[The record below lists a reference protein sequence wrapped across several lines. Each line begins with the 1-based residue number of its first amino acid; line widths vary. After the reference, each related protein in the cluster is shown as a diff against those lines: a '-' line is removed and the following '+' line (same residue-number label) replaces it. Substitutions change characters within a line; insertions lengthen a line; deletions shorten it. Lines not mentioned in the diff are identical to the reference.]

1 MKIEEL
7 IIDFQKKM
15 PDLVKEMKASD
26 HHYDIDNLNP
36 YHLESDVWSHT
47 MMVMLMAREMNSSFI
62 ESLACL
68 LHDVGKPMSRLS
80 MDDKKR
86 VGYFGHEGLS
96 CFIALNYL
104 NTLDISDED
113 KIKVLRLIC
122 YHTEI
127 FKLTYNKFNALF
139 KNEDPSFIDSL
150 MKVSKADSL
159 GRFNL
164 DEGRDF
170 PEVKCTKKEDREYQ
184 ATINVLIGPPCSGKS
199 TWIKENVINETIIYR
214 DDLITEKYPDL
225 SYNEAHN
232 KEKENKGNNSVDSLL
247 HNNLMKAM
255 KNGED
260 IVVDMTNCPRKSRQ
274 KYLNKKGYLRKA
286 TVFLNSYDELMR
298 RNSLREDKVL
308 NEYVLVKFMKMFY
321 MPLESEFDEIEYVI
335 D

>member
-1 MKIEEL
+1 
-7 IIDFQKKM
+7 
-15 PDLVKEMKASD
+15 
-26 HHYDIDNLNP
+26 
-36 YHLESDVWSHT
+36 
-47 MMVMLMAREMNSSFI
+47 
-62 ESLACL
+62 
-68 LHDVGKPMSRLS
+68 
-80 MDDKKR
+80 
-86 VGYFGHEGLS
+86 
-96 CFIALNYL
+96 
-104 NTLDISDED
+104 
-113 KIKVLRLIC
+113 
-122 YHTEI
+122 
-127 FKLTYNKFNALF
+127 
-139 KNEDPSFIDSL
+139 

-199 TWIKENVINETIIYR
+199 TWIKENVINETIISR